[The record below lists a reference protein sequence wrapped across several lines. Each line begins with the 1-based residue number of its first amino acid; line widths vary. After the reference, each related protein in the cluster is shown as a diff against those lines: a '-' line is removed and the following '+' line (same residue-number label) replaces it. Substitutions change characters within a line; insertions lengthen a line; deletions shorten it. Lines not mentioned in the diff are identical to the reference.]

1 MGLTPRPP
9 SRSGKGEWQTTNIT
23 PAGSPARIMKGT
35 GFGPSSPPSR
45 AGKGPGVR
53 PVVCLDGGGH
63 LVLYC
68 GDWWGRAGRRSEA
81 GAGG

>member
-9 SRSGKGEWQTTNIT
+9 SRNGKGEWQTTNIT

-35 GFGPSSPPSR
+35 GLGPSSPPSR

-53 PVVCLDGGGH
+53 PVARLIVAAIRC
-63 LVLYC
+63 YTAAI
-68 GDWWGRAGRRSEA
+68 GRVGAKKIGS